1 MTLLPRLP
9 AAYNLVAFE
18 SVGSTMTEA
27 RTLAELGEAET
38 PDGTLVWARE
48 QTDGKGRRGNV
59 WNSPRGNFY
68 SSLIVR
74 PDVPAAQAAELGF
87 VTGCAVFDTIG
98 EVCDPGFECR
108 LKWPNDIL
116 VNDSKIGGIL
126 LEAKGEAGKPVD
138 YVIIGLGVNLLSH
151 PQDTSYP
158 TTDFLEQS
166 QMIPDTT
173 FLEAYARHFME
184 WAGRWVENGFEPI
197 RENWRWRAKGI
208 GKDITVRLQDGEMHG
223 IFEDLGDDGCLVL
236 NQDGKT
242 TRVAAGD
249 IFFPAMMARG

>member
-1 MTLLPRLP
+1 MTPLPHLP

-27 RTLAELGEAET
+27 HALAELGEDIT

-48 QTDGKGRRGNV
+48 QTGGKGRRGNT
-59 WNSPRGNFY
+59 WSSPKGNFY

-98 EVCDPGFECR
+98 EVCEPGFECR
-108 LKWPNDIL
+108 LKWPNDVL
-116 VNDSKIGGIL
+116 VNDGKIGGIL
-126 LEAKGEAGKPVD
+126 LEAKGEAGKPVE
-138 YVIIGLGVNLLSH
+138 YVIIGLGVNLRSH
-151 PQDTSYP
+151 PEDTSYP
-158 TTDFLEQS
+158 TTDFLSES
-166 QMIPDTT
+166 QMIPDTK

-184 WAGRWVENGFEPI
+184 WAARWIEDGFEPI

-208 GKDITVRLQDGEMHG
+208 GKEITVRMHDRELQG
-223 IFEDLGDDGCLVL
+223 IFEDLGDDGSLIL
-236 NQDGKT
+236 NQGGKI

-249 IFFPAMMARG
+249 VFFPAQMAKG